1 MMNIKNI
8 DPGKFNKK
16 IVISKAT
23 QLEDESG
30 FQVETLI
37 PVLTTYAHVKTTRGF
52 TLIKNASKFE
62 EALTNFTIRYVPIP
76 FERGMVIT
84 YNNKRYEIQYVNNID
99 EENVLY
105 ELQAK
110 EVMQ

>member
-1 MMNIKNI
+1 MMNVKNI

-52 TLIKNASKFE
+52 TLIKNATKFE
-62 EALTNFTIRYVPIP
+62 EALTNFIIRYVTAYC
-76 FERGMVIT
+76 FHRT
-84 YNNKRYEIQYVNNID
+84 
-99 EENVLY
+99 
-105 ELQAK
+105 A
-110 EVMQ
+110 